1 MTLRHKAI
9 SGVKWNGV
17 SMGVITGLQFIT
29 LIVLARILSPMDFGV
44 MGMIMVVIGFAQAFA
59 DMGLSNAIIHRQDT
73 SPDQLSSLYWLNVLA
88 GVAVFCVICA
98 SAPLIV
104 GFYHE
109 PRLQNL
115 LYLTA
120 AIFLITPLGQQ
131 FQILLQKELKFEGL
145 AKIGIASA
153 VANSIVAVLLA
164 FSGFGV
170 FSLIWG
176 QLAGAAVK
184 VVLLFKIGR
193 GNWKPRFHYSRQ
205 DIKGYAS
212 FGLYQMG
219 ERTINYFNANL
230 DYLLIGSLLG
240 AKALGYYTLAYNLII
255 RPASMI
261 NPVITTVAFPV
272 FAKMQNDR
280 DALKNGYLKVLQLLS
295 FFNFPLMAGL
305 AVVAPLAVPAVFGD
319 QWLPSVILIQIL
331 AIVGLLRS
339 IGNPVGALVLAK
351 GRADLG
357 FKWNLSTLAVQI
369 SALYLGIKLGGT
381 TGVAI
386 AFASVM
392 TIYSVFSYLILIRT
406 MLGPCLRG
414 YVMSMWPSLWISGLM
429 MLAVFTTGI
438 LLQNVAQLT
447 ALIMQICCGVFV
459 FGILVLCSQRAII
472 AEIKSIIQS

>member
-1 MTLRHKAI
+1 MTLRHQAI

-17 SMGVITGLQFIT
+17 ATGVTAGLQFIT
-29 LIVLARILSPMDFGV
+29 LIVLARILAPADFGV

-73 SPDQLSSLYWLNVLA
+73 SREQLSSLYWLNVLA
-88 GVAVFCVICA
+88 GAVVFCVICA
-98 SAPLIV
+98 AAPLV
-104 GFYHE
+104 VRFYHE

-120 AIFLITPLGQQ
+120 LIFLITPLGQQ
-131 FQILLQKELKFEGL
+131 FQILLQKELKFAGL
-145 AKIGIASA
+145 AKTGIASA
-153 VANSIVAVLLA
+153 SANSIVAVILA
-164 FSGFGV
+164 CLGFGV
-170 FSLIWG
+170 YSLIWG
-176 QLAGAAVK
+176 QLAGAAAK
-184 VVLLFKIGR
+184 VVLLFKIG
-193 GNWKPRFHYSRQ
+193 GGDWKPRFHYSRH

-255 RPASMI
+255 RPTAMI

-272 FAKMQNDR
+272 FAKMQSDQEG
-280 DALKNGYLKVLQLLS
+280 LKSGYMKVMQLLS

-305 AVVAPLAVPAVFGD
+305 AVVAPLAVPVIFGD
-319 QWLPSVILIQIL
+319 QWLPSVLLIQIL
-331 AIVGLLRS
+331 AVVGLLRS
-339 IGNPVGALVLAK
+339 TGNPIGALVLAK

-357 FKWNLSTLAVQI
+357 FKWNLSLLVVQVP
-369 SALYLGIKLGGT
+369 ALYVGAKLGGT

-392 TIYSVFSYLILIRT
+392 AVYSIFNYLVLIRT
-406 MLGPCLRG
+406 LLGPCLSE
-414 YVMSMWPSLWISGLM
+414 YIMSMWPSLWISGAM
-429 MLAVFTTGI
+429 MLAVFATG
-438 LLQNVAQLT
+438 LLFQNAAQLT
-447 ALIMQICCGVFV
+447 VLIMQIGCGVVV
-459 FGILVLCSQRAII
+459 FGGLVLTSQRKIVSEARNII
-472 AEIKSIIQS
+472 HG